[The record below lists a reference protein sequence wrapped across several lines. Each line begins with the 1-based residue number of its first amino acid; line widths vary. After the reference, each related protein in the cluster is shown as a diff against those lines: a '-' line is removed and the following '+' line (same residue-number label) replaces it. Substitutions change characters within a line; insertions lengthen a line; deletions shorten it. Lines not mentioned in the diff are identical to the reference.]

1 MCIELHKKVPHITI
15 IGWDMAICDDETTK
29 VIEWNA
35 KHCDIKFS
43 EASTGP
49 CFLGL
54 GWEKYKIY
62 DQIIQIDQP
71 RFFSPLT
78 LLPYFISS
86 PISHSTE
93 PDDDFTYRCK

>member
-1 MCIELHKKVPHITI
+1 MCIELHKKLPHITI

-29 VIEWNA
+29 VIEWNTG
-35 KHCDIKFS
+35 HCDIKFS

-62 DQIIQIDQP
+62 D
-71 RFFSPLT
+71 
-78 LLPYFISS
+78 
-86 PISHSTE
+86 
-93 PDDDFTYRCK
+93 